1 MLYILKWERITL
13 AIYLDNSAT
22 TPLCESAKKKIA
34 YMLDECWANPS
45 SIHHLGVR
53 AKDELDNA
61 RKIIAEKISAREDEV
76 YFTSGGT
83 ESNNIA
89 IFGAVQKLR
98 KRGNKIITSSVEH
111 PSVENCMKALET
123 QGFNVV
129 RLPVDKSGKINIQDL
144 IKEVDE
150 KTILV
155 SIMFVN
161 NESGAINPIQ
171 LIRKAVLMKNS
182 PALIH
187 CDAVQAFGKMPIKV
201 QKLGVDLMSISSH
214 KIHGPKGAGALFV
227 RKGVNIVSPVSG
239 GGQEKGLRSGTE
251 AMPAICGF
259 AAAAEEITEIEK
271 NLENVKFL
279 RDNFVEKLKSI
290 DSVVIN
296 SAHDALPYIVNF
308 SVVGIPSQPM
318 INFLSER
325 EIYVSGGSA
334 CAKGHRSTALVNAGL
349 TPERIDSAIRV
360 SLSKYNTVEE
370 LELTAENIALA
381 VKMLRRV

>member
-1 MLYILKWERITL
+1 L

>member
-1 MLYILKWERITL
+1 M

-45 SIHHLGVR
+45 SIHHLGVQ
-53 AKDELDNA
+53 AKDELDKA

-76 YFTSGGT
+76 FFTSGGT

-89 IFGAVQKLR
+89 IFGAVEKLK
-98 KRGNKIITSSVEH
+98 KRGNKIITSSIEH
-111 PSVENCMKALET
+111 PSVENCMKVLET
-123 QGFNVV
+123 KGFNVV
-129 RLPVDKSGKINIQDL
+129 RLPVGENGAINIQDL
-144 IKEVDE
+144 IREVDE
-150 KTILV
+150 KTILISV
-155 SIMFVN
+155 MLVN
-161 NESGAINPIQ
+161 NELGAINPVQ
-171 LIRKAVLMKNS
+171 LIKKAVMMKNS
-182 PALIH
+182 PAFIH
-187 CDAVQAFGKMPIKV
+187 CDAVQGFGKLPIKV

-227 RKGVNIVSPVSG
+227 RKGVSIVSPVSG

-259 AAAAEEITEIEK
+259 AAAAEEITEIEN
-271 NLENVKFL
+271 NLENVKKI
-279 RDNFVEKLKSI
+279 RDGLIEKLEKI
-290 DSVVIN
+290 DGVVIN
-296 SAHDALPYIVNF
+296 SKKDALPYIINF
-308 SVVGIPSQPM
+308 SVTGIPSQPM

-334 CAKGHRSTALVNAGL
+334 CAKGHRSTALLGAGI

-360 SLSKYNTVEE
+360 SLSRFNTDDE
-370 LELTAENIALA
+370 LDTLAENILLA
-381 VKMLRRV
+381 TKTLRRV

>member
-1 MLYILKWERITL
+1 M

-22 TPLCESAKKKIA
+22 TPLCESAKRKIA

-111 PSVENCMKALET
+111 PSVENCMKVLEN

-155 SIMFVN
+155 SIMVVN
-161 NESGAINPIQ
+161 NESGAINPVQ
-171 LIRKAVLMKNS
+171 LIKKAVMMKNS

-187 CDAVQAFGKMPIKV
+187 CDAVQAFGKLPIKV
-201 QKLGVDLMSISSH
+201 QKLGVDMMSISSH
-214 KIHGPKGAGALFV
+214 KVHGPKGAGALFV

-239 GGQEKGLRSGTE
+239 GGQERGLRSGTE

-259 AAAAEEITEIEK
+259 AAAAEEITDVEK
-271 NLENVKFL
+271 NLENVKLL

-296 SAHDALPYIVNF
+296 SADDALPYIVNF

-334 CAKGHRSTALVNAGL
+334 CAKGHRSTALVNSGL

-360 SLSKYNTVEE
+360 SLSKYNTAEE